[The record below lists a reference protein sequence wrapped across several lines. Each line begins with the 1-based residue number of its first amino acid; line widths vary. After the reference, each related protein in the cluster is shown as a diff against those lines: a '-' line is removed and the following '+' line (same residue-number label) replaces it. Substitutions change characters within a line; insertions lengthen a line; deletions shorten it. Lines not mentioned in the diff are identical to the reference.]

1 MSTEFPDIEAM
12 LGDSAGRLWHYLSKK
27 KKAQTPA
34 AAAKALNL
42 KSADVDRAIGW
53 LAREGKLAFQKDAR
67 GSVRISLR

>member
-1 MSTEFPDIEAM
+1 MSAEILHLESM
-12 LGDSAGRLWHYLSKK
+12 IGEIAGRLWHYLRN

-53 LAREGKLAFQKDAR
+53 LAREGKLVFEKDAR
-67 GSVRISLR
+67 GTVRISLK